1 MAVVGRKRYGSG
13 LLVGGS
19 SGDVF
24 IIYLCL
30 TTEDCKRSLNVINN
44 IHHRTT

>member
-1 MAVVGRKRYGSG
+1 MAVVGTNRHGSG
-13 LLVGGS
+13 LLV
-19 SGDVF
+19 SGNSGVVF

-30 TTEDCKRSLNVINN
+30 TTEDCKRGLSVINN